1 MSSLSTTT
9 QNPAVLEKPAAA
21 SESLG
26 GWLCG
31 TTIFISACLL
41 FLVQPILGKIVLP
54 WFGGS
59 AGVWAACLV
68 YFQASLLVGYAYAH
82 ALRHWLT
89 PKQQAIVHILLLAV
103 SLAFLPIL
111 PSPIWRQPGHA
122 DPAFRILGLLVSTVG
137 LPCVLISATSPLL
150 QAWYADLRPKAS
162 VYRLY
167 ALSNVGSMIG
177 LLSFPLL
184 VEPRWSSS
192 IQARDW
198 SWGYG
203 AFALICVITA
213 GYTAWRTSQS
223 AQTRTESDVPAD
235 AGDAP
240 PVSAWIAVAVLAACG
255 SALLLAVTNHLSQNV
270 APIPLLWILPLML
283 YLLTFVL
290 CFETERVYQRLL
302 WIPLMMIGLG
312 AMAWVKFVDA
322 GNATIRI
329 AVPIYLAGL
338 FVCCMVCHGELSKRK
353 PPARFLTWYFLL
365 VSAGGVVGGFFVAI
379 VAPHIFDT
387 YAELPLLMVFCA
399 ALTAVMIW
407 RPSGALKLVPQWL
420 ARVALLVFV
429 VALGSYLF
437 VKENK
442 AKAEDHL
449 WVRNFYGA
457 LRVQD
462 ESMDPAE
469 DGTVQKARSLLH
481 GTIEHGAQMLDPRFR
496 DEPTSYYVRTSGLG
510 LAEEFTET
518 RVHKRVGIIGLGAGV
533 GASYCRPEDFY
544 RYYEIN
550 PQVEPISR
558 GQFTFLNDCQRDLR
572 VLLGD
577 ARLTL
582 ESQPPQNYDIL
593 AVDAFSGDAIPVH
606 LMTREAFVEYFRHL
620 KSAGILAIHVSNRYL
635 DLVPVVARIAESLDK
650 RAVTVED
657 SGNDGWDPAA
667 STWVLLSSTPSVF
680 DDKVFEGDNITLAE
694 TNPKVRLW
702 TDDYSNLLQV
712 MDFGKDSGKEDDD
725 KDKDKDKNKDKD
737 KDKGKDN

>member
-1 MSSLSTTT
+1 MSNLSTTT
-9 QNPAVLEKPAAA
+9 QNPAILEKPAAGT
-21 SESLG
+21 EKFG

-31 TTIFISACLL
+31 MTIFISACLL

-82 ALRHWLT
+82 ALRRWLT
-89 PKQQAIVHILLLAV
+89 PKQQAVVHIILLAG

-111 PSPIWRQPGHA
+111 PSPTWRQLGNA

-137 LPCVLISATSPLL
+137 LPCVLVSATSPLL

-203 AFALICVITA
+203 VFALFCALTA
-213 GYTAWRTSQS
+213 WYTARHATQS
-223 AQTRTESDVPAD
+223 GAAQQELTAPSDAAD
-235 AGDAP
+235 APSAATW
-240 PVSAWIAVAVLAACG
+240 VSVAALAACG
-255 SALLLAVTNHLSQNV
+255 SAMLLAVTNHLSQNV
-270 APIPLLWILPLML
+270 APIPLLWILPLLL

-290 CFETERVYQRLL
+290 CFETERVYQRVL

-312 AMAWVKFVDA
+312 AMAWVKFVDS
-322 GNATIRI
+322 GNAKIKI

-353 PPARFLTWYFLL
+353 PPTRFLTLFFLL

-399 ALTAVMIW
+399 ALAAIMVW
-407 RPSGALKLVPQWL
+407 SASGARGMFPKLL
-420 ARVALLVFV
+420 IRIALPAFA

-462 ESMDPAE
+462 ESMEPAE

-496 DEPTSYYVRTSGLG
+496 GEPTSYYVRTSGLG
-510 LAEEFTET
+510 LAEEFTEI
-518 RVHKRVGIIGLGAGV
+518 RVHKRVAIIGLGAGV

-550 PQVEPISR
+550 PQVEPIAR
-558 GQFTFLNDCQRDLR
+558 GQFTFLNDCHGDIK

-582 ESQPPQNYDIL
+582 ESQTPQNYDII

-620 KSAGILAIHVSNRYL
+620 KPDGILAIHVSNRYL

-667 STWVLLSSTPSVF
+667 STWVLLSSTSSIF

-694 TNPKVRLW
+694 TDPKVRLW

-725 KDKDKDKNKDKD
+725 KDKDKDK
-737 KDKGKDN
+737 GKDNGGEKKDQ